1 MDQFT
6 ERTIGLA
13 GLFQSARIVQQLAR
27 EGVADKIATRASL
40 NSVLVLDAVNALA
53 VFADRDGIRLGLQE
67 LHNNFSG
74 NKDPLT
80 IELLQYIVNITQLQK
95 NLFSQPE
102 TLSQFSSRVEQL
114 SAYSGDE
121 LTERMAV
128 IYSEFLSPIQPKIIV
143 NGEEGYLQE
152 SDIAEKVRA
161 SLLAG
166 VRSSILWH
174 QKGGSRWDFML
185 KRGQYIKTVNNLLS
199 A

>member
-53 VFADRDGIRLGLQE
+53 VFSDRDGVRLGLQE
-67 LHNNFSG
+67 LQKNFSDG
-74 NKDPLT
+74 KGPLT
-80 IELLQYIVNITQLQK
+80 IELLQYIVSITQLQK
-95 NLFSQPE
+95 NLFSQPDI
-102 TLSQFSSRVEQL
+102 LSQFSSRIEQL
-114 SAYSGDE
+114 SAYSSDE
-121 LTERMAV
+121 LIEHMAA
-128 IYSEFLSPIQPKIIV
+128 IYSEFLSPIKPKIIV
-143 NGEEGYLQE
+143 NGEESYLQE
-152 SDIAEKVRA
+152 NAIAEKVRA

-166 VRSSILWH
+166 IRSSILWH

-185 KRGQYIKTVNNLLS
+185 KRSQYVNTANNLLS
-199 A
+199 E